1 MGDERSVGDRR
12 EPERSSSPTAARAA
26 DAPSEAASNARGG
39 SSRAD
44 EQSDGDCKHSGGNS
58 VAILTPADEHVP
70 DPEVRTDRPK
80 RRTFTAEY
88 KQRILALADSCTPRE
103 RGALLRREGLYG
115 SHLVDWRRARDEA
128 VAAGLAPQKRG
139 PKAQVVNPLAA
150 RVAELEQSERQLK
163 ERLRKAEVVIE
174 IQKKVSQLLGVTPS
188 SPDRSEPFE

>member
-1 MGDERSVGDRR
+1 
-12 EPERSSSPTAARAA
+12 
-26 DAPSEAASNARGG
+26 
-39 SSRAD
+39 
-44 EQSDGDCKHSGGNS
+44 